1 MTQYDA
7 AALPMFGC
15 FQKQPQVAAYQPQRP
30 KVDLNAVN
38 GLKAFGGKV
47 SAKMDFAD
55 YDRVD
60 EDQLNRILWA
70 VAKGAETPYPP
81 IVRRAVVGP

>member
-1 MTQYDA
+1 MQ
-7 AALPMFGC
+7 
-15 FQKQPQVAAYQPQRP
+15 QP

-38 GLKAFGGKV
+38 KLNAFGWKV
-47 SAKMDFAD
+47 SATMDFDD
-55 YDRVD
+55 YDRAD
-60 EDQLNRILWA
+60 EDQLNRILWH